1 MLVIP
6 FETLYYTDFFIK
18 ESFAKYQNWYSRGN
32 FYSCLGKPKP
42 SHTLL
47 WFKNASGKITN
58 ADGRITIVRQNQL
71 TYMAKTLEY
80 RVDFFNTAPEQ
91 VDSVVIHFQ
100 MTDINGRDIAPSLRP
115 ELCIKNVD
123 ISTGMAIDLLAEEFR
138 KNVVCIPE
146 TNAVIYKIIAQ
157 ICQNRRQK
165 TTDYKYAC
173 IKEGIELLE
182 NDSDLTIRDIA
193 RLCGVSECYFRRLFR
208 EYSGDSPMAFRQ
220 KRRIE
225 KAKALLLSDMLTP
238 QEIAQELHFSD
249 VYHFSKTF
257 KALTGLSPRRFVK
270 NSR

>member
-1 MLVIP
+1 MAFPGFLLLFYLKQSIIFLKNERGARMLVIP

-58 ADGRITIVRQNQL
+58 ADGKITIVHQNQL

-123 ISTGMAIDLLAEEFR
+123 DCCFHRSCT
-138 KNVVCIPE
+138 
-146 TNAVIYKIIAQ
+146 
-157 ICQNRRQK
+157 
-165 TTDYKYAC
+165 
-173 IKEGIELLE
+173 
-182 NDSDLTIRDIA
+182 
-193 RLCGVSECYFRRLFR
+193 
-208 EYSGDSPMAFRQ
+208 
-220 KRRIE
+220 
-225 KAKALLLSDMLTP
+225 
-238 QEIAQELHFSD
+238 
-249 VYHFSKTF
+249 
-257 KALTGLSPRRFVK
+257 
-270 NSR
+270 